1 MSAAPTFTIV
11 MPAFNAA
18 PTIAPAI
25 RSVLAQTR
33 RDFQLVVVDDGSTD
47 DTAQRIRP
55 FEADSRLEVVRQPN
69 RGLAAARNIAIER
82 AQGRFVS
89 MLDSDDLWLPRYLEV
104 MAETLGRDPEA
115 GFAYTDAWLFDDARR
130 RILRASAMAYQDPPD
145 VPPADARA
153 FLEELLQRNFVF
165 TSATVRRSV
174 LQEVGGY
181 RESLAA
187 SEDYELWLRI
197 VARGYRGARA
207 PGRLAVYRKR
217 PGTLSTDE
225 PRMFSSMREVA
236 RIVAEEYDVPPSI
249 RDLARAR
256 MTSLN
261 AAVSSDGRALSR
273 RYRIRALLVR
283 LKRAVLSPWLWHRT
297 LPAEIRAAFPDLAR

>member
-1 MSAAPTFTIV
+1 MSEAPTFTIV
-11 MPAFNAA
+11 VPAYNAA
-18 PTIAPAI
+18 STIAPAL
-25 RSVLAQTR
+25 RSVFAQTR
-33 RDFQLVVVDDGSTD
+33 GDFQLVVVDDGSTD
-47 DTAQRIRP
+47 ETADRIRP

-69 RGLAAARNIAIER
+69 RGLAAARNTAIDR

-104 MAETLGRDPEA
+104 MGETLDRDPEA
-115 GFAYTDAWLFDDARR
+115 GFAYTDAWLLDDARR
-130 RILRASAMAYQDPPD
+130 RIQRASAMAYQDPPD
-145 VPPADARA
+145 PPPLDSGR

-165 TSATVRRSV
+165 TSATVSRSV
-174 LQEVGGY
+174 LEEVGGY

-197 VARGYRGARA
+197 VAHGYRGVRA
-207 PGRLAVYRKR
+207 PGLLAVYRKR

-225 PRMFSSMREVA
+225 ARMYSSMREVA
-236 RIVAEEYDVPPSI
+236 RIVADEYDVPPAI
-249 RDLARAR
+249 RELARAR

-261 AAVSSDGRALSR
+261 AALSRDGRALSL

-297 LPAEIRAAFPDLAR
+297 PPAEIRAAFPDLAR